1 MTTTAPRTRSE
12 RERAGA
18 NVEGRSRADRWWV
31 LPAVFAAVVGI
42 AMWRHE
48 LWRDEL
54 QAWLIA
60 RDSTTPANLLHN
72 IQYEGHPALWYLVLL
87 PLSKIGRTPGLM
99 QAAQLAIATATVA
112 LVAWRAPFTTRQK
125 WLFAGGYFVL
135 FEFGVISRAYS
146 LGLLLVALTCV
157 VAATPRRWP
166 WCGLTLTLVA
176 LTSAF
181 GALVAVGIASGLVV
195 DEVVR
200 RRSGDDP
207 APLAAVA
214 SGAVLFAAGLL
225 VSYAQA
231 SPPGDA
237 GVYRS
242 WKTDFDGSLARTSL
256 AAISRAIIPLPK
268 PTREFWNTSVFD
280 GVTVVAA
287 VLGIVLV
294 VAIAWL
300 LRDRPGACAT
310 WVVGVALVVGFLY
323 SKIQFASGSRHYG
336 HVFVTLIAAMWLAP
350 SMSRITRD
358 PASPDTSERRRSTLW
373 TAVLVVHLVAGM
385 FVLALDLRYPFS
397 NGRQM
402 AAFMR
407 HRDLDESIIVAAHD
421 SVSLTVASYL
431 DHDLY
436 YLAGRRF
443 GRQIVWNADRVDE
456 KEPLAA
462 ALRRFAASG
471 DRRVLLLANRAI
483 DRELPDVDLELLS
496 VFDNGLVPDEHF
508 WLYRVRSG

>member
-1 MTTTAPRTRSE
+1 
-12 RERAGA
+12 
-18 NVEGRSRADRWWV
+18 
-31 LPAVFAAVVGI
+31 
-42 AMWRHE
+42 
-48 LWRDEL
+48 
-54 QAWLIA
+54 
-60 RDSTTPANLLHN
+60 
-72 IQYEGHPALWYLVLL
+72 
-87 PLSKIGRTPGLM
+87 
-99 QAAQLAIATATVA
+99 
-112 LVAWRAPFTTRQK
+112 
-125 WLFAGGYFVL
+125 
-135 FEFGVISRAYS
+135 
-146 LGLLLVALTCV
+146 
-157 VAATPRRWP
+157 
-166 WCGLTLTLVA
+166 
-176 LTSAF
+176 
-181 GALVAVGIASGLVV
+181 
-195 DEVVR
+195 
-200 RRSGDDP
+200 
-207 APLAAVA
+207 
-214 SGAVLFAAGLL
+214 

-294 VAIAWL
+294 IAIAWV
-300 LRDRPGACAT
+300 LRDRPGACAV
-310 WVVGVALVVGFLY
+310 WLVGVALVVGFLY

-336 HVFVTLIAAMWLAP
+336 HVFVALIAAMWLAP
-350 SMSRITRD
+350 SMARISRD
-358 PASPDTSERRRSTLW
+358 EPAAHERGRSTLW
-373 TAVLVVHLVAGM
+373 TAILVIQAVAGL

-397 NGRQM
+397 NGREM
-402 AAFMR
+402 AAYIK
-407 HRDLDESIIVAAHD
+407 DNELEQSIIVAAHD

-436 YLAGRRF
+436 YLDGRRF

-462 ALRRFAASG
+462 ALRRFAQPG
-471 DRRVLLLANRAI
+471 DRRVLLLANSATA
-483 DRELPDVDLELLS
+483 ELPDVDLELLS